1 MAITDTTVPVGAR
14 ALAALDAG
22 RRARPGPVA
31 HLVARLAAWLA
42 RRRDAAL
49 SRRQARALRALSRE
63 AARDVG
69 LADWPSRRSA
79 AARGAV
85 PPPTLW

>member
-22 RRARPGPVA
+22 RRARPGP
-31 HLVARLAAWLA
+31 VARLAAWLA

-85 PPPTLW
+85 PRPTLW